1 MMECINGCCT
11 VIHCKGLGPRRF
23 LLIVLFI
30 LSFIGQNSITAAT
43 TSFRGVLESDQIIY
57 TRIVIPRYT
66 HKIVIAM
73 FSSPSSLEIKANQD
87 ETNDA
92 TNKAKKHTAKP
103 KKTHSLITESIS
115 N

>member
-1 MMECINGCCT
+1 
-11 VIHCKGLGPRRF
+11 
-23 LLIVLFI
+23 
-30 LSFIGQNSITAAT
+30 
-43 TSFRGVLESDQIIY
+43 
-57 TRIVIPRYT
+57 
-66 HKIVIAM
+66 M